1 MAVKEKLQEAL
12 AEKANNVKSF
22 VWRGE
27 KVEVNGQ
34 LYQDE
39 FRMVDCSVEQLR
51 EFYEHCNTMLHNADK
66 AQPGRY
72 TLLDIIKEQ
81 RDKCNTE
88 LYLRY
93 LAKESEGRPSYPRF
107 LYRNDLN
114 KVIELNKE
122 YLTKEVLKSE
132 PISSLTSGIPLEFAN
147 IPIKLVL
154 DGCIDA
160 LGKFNNQ
167 HITLTFILKR
177 GLWFTPQEM
186 RDLTEKD
193 ADGNIRNRLDVV
205 RERLNLRP
213 SASLYVNSRGLT
225 YEQLR
230 AMVNLR
236 SKKYVD
242 LTTEQLTT
250 LRDKVLFLLEEEV
263 KYHIEQW
270 EKRISQIKEVAEY
283 NGYTL

>member
-27 KVEVNGQ
+27 KIEVNGQ
-34 LYQDE
+34 LIQDE
-39 FRMVDCSVEQLR
+39 HRMIDCSVDELR
-51 EFYEHCNTMLHNADK
+51 GFLNHCNMMLHNSDK
-66 AQPGRY
+66 SQPGRY
-72 TLLDIIKEQ
+72 MLLDIIEEQ

-93 LAKESEGRPSYPRF
+93 LEKELKYPRF
-107 LYRNDLN
+107 LYRNDLDKAVEIN
-114 KVIELNKE
+114 KDQ
-122 YLTKEVLKSE
+122 LTKESLKE
-132 PISSLTSGIPLEFAN
+132 YPIETLTNGLPLEFAK

-154 DGCIDA
+154 DGCVDA

-186 RDLTEKD
+186 KDLTEKD
-193 ADGNIRNRLDVV
+193 VDGNIRNRLDVV
-205 RERLNLRP
+205 RERLGLRP
-213 SASLYVNSRGLT
+213 NSKLYVNSRGLT
-225 YEQLR
+225 YNQLR
-230 AMVNLR
+230 AMINLR
-236 SKKYVD
+236 SKRYAE
-242 LTTEQLTT
+242 LTTEQLTA

-283 NGYTL
+283 NEYTL